1 MGDISFIV
9 RARLS
14 SCVPQYSAFI
24 VLLLFRSESR
34 CSDANKMLTCC
45 LVSRFAVARACL
57 QLITDCPQVIQD
69 ELDLISA
76 LSQLEDFSV
85 RILPLQGTT

>member
-1 MGDISFIV
+1 
-9 RARLS
+9 
-14 SCVPQYSAFI
+14 
-24 VLLLFRSESR
+24 
-34 CSDANKMLTCC
+34 MLTCC

-57 QLITDCPQVIQD
+57 QLIADCPQVIQD